1 MNSNPYNRYFFE
13 IMAINFMFGALN
25 QTVKFGSLSLMI
37 AGLSGCTNLVKSGVG
52 VTDIEQIQSNWQN
65 KDTVYLKGTV
75 ENRAPFL
82 QSGAYQ
88 LQDAT
93 GAIWVMTD
101 STLPNLGD
109 RLVMKGQVTYQSIPI
124 AGQELG
130 EVYIKEL
137 ELLERES
144 SAESNL

>member
-1 MNSNPYNRYFFE
+1 
-13 IMAINFMFGALN
+13 MAVTVMFRAFN
-25 QTVKFGSLSLMI
+25 KTVKIGSLSLMI
-37 AGLSGCTNLVKSGVG
+37 AGLWGCTNLVKSGVG
-52 VTDIEQIQSNWQN
+52 VTNIEQIHRDWQK

-93 GAIWVMTD
+93 GAIWVLTD
-101 STLPNLGD
+101 STLPNVGEQII
-109 RLVMKGQVTYQSIPI
+109 MKGQVTYQSIPI

-130 EVYIKEL
+130 EVYIKEI
-137 ELLERES
+137 EQLEREN
-144 SAESNL
+144 SAQNNL